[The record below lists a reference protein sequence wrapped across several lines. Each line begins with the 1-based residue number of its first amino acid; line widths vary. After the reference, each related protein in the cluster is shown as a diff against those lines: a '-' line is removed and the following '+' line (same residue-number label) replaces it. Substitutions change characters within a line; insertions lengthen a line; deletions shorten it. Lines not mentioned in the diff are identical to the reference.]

1 MKRLKDFF
9 VSLYRDKHQVI
20 LLTWLYS
27 AIAVI
32 FVVIATLVYLTNQ
45 PVGAALLIVPLVFVT
60 ALCANV
66 ACWTILNLIF
76 APLAKKANKKNAKK
90 NTKKKA
96 TKKNAKKSKKK
107 H

>member
-9 VSLYRDKHQVI
+9 ISLYRDKHQVI

-27 AIAVI
+27 AIALI
-32 FVVIATLVYLTNQ
+32 FVVIAAFVYLANQ

-66 ACWTILNLIF
+66 VCWTILNLIF
-76 APLAKKANKKNAKK
+76 APFAKKAKKKS
-90 NTKKKA
+90 TKKKPA
-96 TKKNAKKSKKK
+96 KKNAKKSKKK